1 MNFDRIYNMDV
12 VNGKGIRVVLF
23 VTGCNHKCEGCY
35 NKSTWNPSNGT
46 PYTEETENELI
57 KLLSNPHVDGLTLT
71 GGDPLYR
78 DNYPTILKL
87 LERVSKELPKKN
99 VWLWTGYTLE
109 ALQADPE
116 RSKLL
121 PYIDVLI
128 DGKYEK
134 DLPTKKPFRGSD
146 NQRMIEFAKNS
157 IEIKNIA

>member
-35 NKSTWNPSNGT
+35 NKSIWNPRNGT
-46 PYTEETENELI
+46 PYTEETENELM
-57 KLLSNPHVDGLTLT
+57 KLLSNSHVDGLTLT
-71 GGDPLYR
+71 GGDPFYR
-78 DNYPTILKL
+78 TNHPTLLKL
-87 LERVSKELPKKN
+87 LQRVRAELPDKN
-99 VWLWTGYTLE
+99 VWVWTGYTLE
-109 ALQADPE
+109 ALQSDTE

-121 PYIDVLI
+121 PFIDVLI

-146 NQRMIEFAKNS
+146 NQRLIEFQKDS